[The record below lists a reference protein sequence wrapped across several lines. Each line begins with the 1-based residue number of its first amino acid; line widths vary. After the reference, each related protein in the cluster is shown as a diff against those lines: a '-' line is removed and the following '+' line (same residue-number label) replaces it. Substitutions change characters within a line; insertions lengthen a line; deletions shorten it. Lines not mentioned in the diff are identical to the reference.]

1 MPPFRKSPRLREF
14 DYVGPLACH
23 LTFVTRLRRPLFTDP
38 EMASTCLNAL
48 DETCA
53 RCDATISAY
62 CFMPDHAHVLVTVG
76 EGGSLAEFARRF
88 KQLSGYRLKQKA
100 GVPAWQTSYYDHV
113 LRREESLLD
122 VARYIWENPV
132 KEGLAVDRVA
142 YPFSGPRDLLE
153 QA

>member
-38 EMASTCLNAL
+38 ERASTCLNAL

-62 CFMPDHAHVLVTVG
+62 CFMPDHAPVLMTVG
-76 EGGSLAEFARRF
+76 EGGSLAGFGR
-88 KQLSGYRLKQKA
+88 LLKQRKRN
-100 GVPAWQTSYYDHV
+100 PQDLRPCSFSNSTSYYDHV
-113 LRREESLLD
+113 
-122 VARYIWENPV
+122 
-132 KEGLAVDRVA
+132 
-142 YPFSGPRDLLE
+142 
-153 QA
+153 